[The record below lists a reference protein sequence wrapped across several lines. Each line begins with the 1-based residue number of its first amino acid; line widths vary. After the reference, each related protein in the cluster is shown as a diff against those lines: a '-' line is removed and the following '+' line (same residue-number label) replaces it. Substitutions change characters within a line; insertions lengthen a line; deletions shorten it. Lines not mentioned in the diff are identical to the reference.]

1 MYQFVFLKVKAI
13 RLYKSYSIPIIYALY
28 LQNPSILIVIS
39 AFIVNT
45 IKSAY
50 KCKLVMNTNPI
61 NLTQTN
67 KVKAIENTIIEVQ
80 IIARNNDLIL
90 II

>member
-1 MYQFVFLKVKAI
+1 
-13 RLYKSYSIPIIYALY
+13 
-28 LQNPSILIVIS
+28 
-39 AFIVNT
+39 
-45 IKSAY
+45 
-50 KCKLVMNTNPI
+50 MNTNPI